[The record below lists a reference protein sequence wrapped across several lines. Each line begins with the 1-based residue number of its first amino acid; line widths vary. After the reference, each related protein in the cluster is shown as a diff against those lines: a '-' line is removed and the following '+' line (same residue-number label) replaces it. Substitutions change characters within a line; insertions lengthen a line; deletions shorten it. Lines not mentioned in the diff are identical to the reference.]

1 MSEATVLPTEP
12 QPLPTFGLE
21 LYTTF
26 GCRTGPSFVDDILDF
41 DFRDAAD
48 VDIDIDNIDD
58 DFSLMSGHC
67 LEFQQKPE
75 QTKTVGKLETENVR
89 NILYGKNVD

>member
-1 MSEATVLPTEP
+1 MSGATALPTEP
-12 QPLPTFGLE
+12 QPQPIFGLE

-48 VDIDIDNIDD
+48 VDIDIDD

-75 QTKTVGKLETENVR
+75 QTKTVRKLDTENVR
-89 NILYGKNVD
+89 ILFGKNID